1 MCTNTTAEA
10 ILNKQTKKNDYGFEA
25 IAFIL
30 FLIMTWLLLVIFCIS
45 DWYVSYIPAGML
57 VIEVRLLLVES
68 V

>member
-1 MCTNTTAEA
+1 
-10 ILNKQTKKNDYGFEA
+10 
-25 IAFIL
+25 
-30 FLIMTWLLLVIFCIS
+30 VIFCIS